1 MESGGTYAEASYML
15 YSVSAQESP
24 LETQESKK
32 VFYLG
37 AGHAGTKTKN
47 VTIKILDSQKE
58 AGIYYPPKAKVL
70 LKSMELF
77 KGQVPRLQPRANPAI
92 KPF

>member
-47 VTIKILDSQKE
+47 VTIKILDLQKE
-58 AGIYYPPKAKVL
+58 AGI
-70 LKSMELF
+70 
-77 KGQVPRLQPRANPAI
+77 
-92 KPF
+92 